1 MSRRATAATLVLASA
16 GFVALGLPEG
26 LLGVAWPSIRAEFGI
41 SLDSLGM
48 LLATAAAGYAI
59 ASTFSGRVLNRFGIG
74 TVLAVSCSVTGTAL
88 LGYSVAPGWPT
99 MVALGAVL
107 GAGGGMIDAALNVYA
122 AINHGPRV
130 LNWMHAAFGL
140 GAALG
145 PLIMT
150 AVIASGLSW
159 TVGYIGVAVAQLGLA
174 LGYWLLRARFSGS
187 AAASHQPRG
196 RASAELLRMPL
207 LWLSVAIFFVY
218 AGIEVTA
225 GQWAFSLFTES
236 RGLSTTTA
244 GIWVS
249 VYWAS
254 LTVGR
259 ILFGVVVNHV
269 SVDGLLRA
277 CMLAAIVASGLIWL
291 NVQTFLS
298 LSGLAVIGL
307 VLAPMFPSLI
317 ATTPARLGE
326 RHTADAVGWEVGAA
340 VLGGALLPGAVGVLA
355 ARLGLEVVGPCL
367 VVAACVLFGLHEVLV
382 RLSPASEPRRSAR
395 SRTDAVASPQQGA

>member
-1 MSRRATAATLVLASA
+1 VSRRATAATLVLASA
-16 GFVALGLPEG
+16 GFVSLGLPEG
-26 LLGVAWPSIRAEFGI
+26 LLGVAWPSIRAEFGL

-48 LLATAAAGYAI
+48 LLATAAGGYAI

-74 TVLAVSCSVTGTAL
+74 TVLAVSCGVTGTAL
-88 LGYSVAPGWPT
+88 VGYAVAPGWPT

-159 TVGYIGVAVAQLGLA
+159 SVGYIGVAIAQLGLA
-174 LGYWLLRARFSGS
+174 LGYWLLRARFSGT
-187 AAASHQPRG
+187 APTAHPR
-196 RASAELLRMPL
+196 RASAELLRVPL

-218 AGIEVTA
+218 AGIEITA
-225 GQWAFSLFTES
+225 GQWAYSLFTES

-244 GIWVS
+244 GIWIS

-269 SVDGLLRA
+269 SVDSLLRA

-340 VLGGALLPGAVGVLA
+340 VLGAALLPGVVGILA

-367 VVAACVLFGLHEVLV
+367 VVAACVLFGLHELLV
-382 RLSPASEPRRSAR
+382 RLSPASERRRNAR

>member
-16 GFVALGLPEG
+16 GFVSLGLPEG
-26 LLGVAWPSIRAEFGI
+26 LLGVAWPSIRAEFGL

-48 LLATAAAGYAI
+48 LLATAAGGYAI

-74 TVLAVSCSVTGTAL
+74 TVLAVSCGVTGTAL
-88 LGYSVAPGWPT
+88 VGYSVAPGWPT

-159 TVGYIGVAVAQLGLA
+159 SVGYIGVAIAQLGLA
-174 LGYWLLRARFSGS
+174 LGYWLLRARFSGT
-187 AAASHQPRG
+187 APTAHPR
-196 RASAELLRMPL
+196 RASAELLRVPL

-218 AGIEVTA
+218 AGIEITA
-225 GQWAFSLFTES
+225 GQWAYSLFTES

-244 GIWVS
+244 GIWIS

-269 SVDGLLRA
+269 SVDSLLRA

-326 RHTADAVGWEVGAA
+326 RPAADAIGWEVGAA
-340 VLGGALLPGAVGVLA
+340 VLGAALLPGVVGILA
-355 ARLGLEVVGPCL
+355 ARLGLEVVGLCL
-367 VVAACVLFGLHEVLV
+367 VVAACVLFGLHELLV
-382 RLSPASEPRRSAR
+382 RLSPASERRRNAR

>member
-16 GFVALGLPEG
+16 GFVSLGLPEG
-26 LLGVAWPSIRAEFGI
+26 LLGVAWPSIRAEFGL

-48 LLATAAAGYAI
+48 LLATAAGGYAI

-74 TVLAVSCSVTGTAL
+74 TVLAVSCGVTGTAL
-88 LGYSVAPGWPT
+88 VGYAVAPGWPT

-159 TVGYIGVAVAQLGLA
+159 SVGYIGVAIAQLGLA
-174 LGYWLLRARFSGS
+174 LGYWLLRARFSGT
-187 AAASHQPRG
+187 APTAHPR
-196 RASAELLRMPL
+196 RASAELLRVPL

-218 AGIEVTA
+218 AGIEITA
-225 GQWAFSLFTES
+225 GQWAYSLFTES

-244 GIWVS
+244 GIWIS

-269 SVDGLLRA
+269 SVDSLLRA

-340 VLGGALLPGAVGVLA
+340 VLGAALLPGVVGILA

-367 VVAACVLFGLHEVLV
+367 VVAACVLFGLHELLV
-382 RLSPASEPRRSAR
+382 RLSPASERRRNAR

>member
-1 MSRRATAATLVLASA
+1 
-16 GFVALGLPEG
+16 
-26 LLGVAWPSIRAEFGI
+26 
-41 SLDSLGM
+41 
-48 LLATAAAGYAI
+48 
-59 ASTFSGRVLNRFGIG
+59 
-74 TVLAVSCSVTGTAL
+74 
-88 LGYSVAPGWPT
+88 
-99 MVALGAVL
+99 
-107 GAGGGMIDAALNVYA
+107 
-122 AINHGPRV
+122 
-130 LNWMHAAFGL
+130 
-140 GAALG
+140 
-145 PLIMT
+145 
-150 AVIASGLSW
+150 
-159 TVGYIGVAVAQLGLA
+159 
-174 LGYWLLRARFSGS
+174 
-187 AAASHQPRG
+187 
-196 RASAELLRMPL
+196 MPL

-269 SVDGLLRA
+269 SVDSLLRA

-291 NVQTFLS
+291 NVQAFLS

-367 VVAACVLFGLHEVLV
+367 VVAACALFGLHEMLV